1 MDVALKSWI
10 FLRKKKKEVLLFI
23 RSSPF
28 WNQHPSH
35 IIQNFVCISL
45 FEIFPSHYPPL
56 ILGNKVSHNKNWEI
70 MIAKQALFQKW
81 LAFEVYAQV
90 YQICQTEY
98 VFEGVASYFIGSK
111 FSVIFITYLLNVYYC
126 IYHCYF
132 P

>member
-1 MDVALKSWI
+1 
-10 FLRKKKKEVLLFI
+10 
-23 RSSPF
+23 
-28 WNQHPSH
+28 
-35 IIQNFVCISL
+35 
-45 FEIFPSHYPPL
+45 
-56 ILGNKVSHNKNWEI
+56 
-70 MIAKQALFQKW
+70 MIAKQAFFQKW

-111 FSVIFITYLLNVYYC
+111 FSVIFITCLLNVYYC